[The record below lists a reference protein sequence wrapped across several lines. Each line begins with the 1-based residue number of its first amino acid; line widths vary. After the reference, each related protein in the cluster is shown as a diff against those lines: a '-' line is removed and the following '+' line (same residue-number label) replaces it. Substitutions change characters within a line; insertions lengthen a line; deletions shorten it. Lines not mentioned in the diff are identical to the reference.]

1 MSTVGLI
8 ALLVAFSA
16 VAISIATL
24 VIGHVL
30 KKREAASMLSWAGRL
45 AAIISCACLTVACA
59 VMVYCFLVGDCGIQ
73 YVLDNHVLET
83 GLLGTLY
90 RISGLWAG
98 RAGSLMFWA
107 WLISLFASLVAIRRM
122 DKTQPMDNMAVLIMQ
137 LVLVAFIG
145 VMLFSESNMPFTVT
159 DSQYYDED
167 GKLNEIASMLGMNT
181 LLQHWAMAIHPPM
194 LFLGYAG
201 LTVPFA
207 YAISACIVNDSSKE
221 WVLRCERFAVAAWMF
236 LTVGIG
242 LGAVWAYVVLG
253 WGGYW
258 GWDPVENASLLPWLV
273 AAALIHSFTVYKS
286 RGMFKRWAVM
296 CACLSFCFCIVGTF
310 ITRSGLVQSVHAF
323 AGDNVSLMLFG
334 TLIVVSALMGIV
346 ACIVRRKSFAS
357 DENAPQGESM
367 FSKDGFFFVN
377 NVVMILMAF
386 VLCYLTVAQALPDW
400 LPYGGSSVASAS
412 YDAIARP
419 IGAVYLLMMALCP
432 LLGWYGTNPKRFFK
446 KALIPGIC
454 ALLLFVLLAVYWGM
468 VLVPS
473 YDAMVAAGGSNA
485 MGLLEQGPSA
495 YYNGLALFCF
505 LVASLL
511 IFNSGCQLVGVAKTS
526 AKRTHY
532 ARGMLSRLGSCVSH
546 LAMGFILIGM
556 VGSSMYVTEVSGYMP
571 YDQNSDSSSAR
582 FAIGDYELEYRSADA
597 AMNSAH
603 TNVIYTLNLEVY
615 KNGNDMGQVSPTIT
629 LVGATQQQQMGAGVI
644 SLPQEDLFV
653 VYQGVNP
660 DGDGIHLDVR
670 INPLISIMWLGF
682 GLLVLGMVLCV
693 LGRRRALPAGALGA
707 PVVDASDINVK
718 EMDAKERAKLLAALQ
733 AQAAQDAADVDD
745 DATSTSASV
754 ATAGGDAELAPAA
767 ESASAAEPA
776 QEG

>member
-16 VAISIATL
+16 AAISIVTL
-24 VIGHVL
+24 IAGHAL
-30 KKREAASMLSWAGRL
+30 KGRDAGSTLSWAGRL
-45 AAIISCACLTVACA
+45 AAIISFVCLTVACA
-59 VMVYCFLVGDCGIQ
+59 VMVYCFLVGDCSIQ
-73 YVLDNHVLET
+73 YVLENHVLET
-83 GLLGTLY
+83 GFLGTLY

-107 WLISLFASLVAIRRM
+107 WLISLFASLVALRRM
-122 DKTQPMDNMAVLIMQ
+122 GKTQPLDNMAVLIMQ
-137 LVLVAFIG
+137 LVLIAFIG
-145 VMLFSESNMPFTVT
+145 VLLFSESNMPFAVT
-159 DSQYYDED
+159 DSQYFDED
-167 GKLNEIASMLGMNT
+167 GTLTTAASMLGMNT

-207 YAISACIVNDSSKE
+207 YAISACIVNDPSKE

-273 AAALIHSFTVYKS
+273 AAALIHSFTVYKN

-310 ITRSGLVQSVHAF
+310 ITRSGLVESVHAF
-323 AGDNVSLMLFG
+323 AGDDVSLVLFG
-334 TLIVVSALMGIV
+334 TLIIVSVLMGAV
-346 ACIVRRKSFAS
+346 ACIVRRKSFVA

-367 FSKDGFFFVN
+367 LSKDGFFFIN
-377 NVVMILMAF
+377 NVILILLAF
-386 VLCYLTVAQALPDW
+386 VLCYLTVAQALPEW
-400 LPYGGSSVASAS
+400 LPYGGSSVATAT
-412 YDAIARP
+412 YNAIARP
-419 IGAVYLLMMALCP
+419 ISAAYLLVMAVCP
-432 LLGWYGTNPKRFFK
+432 LLGWCKTNPARFFK

-454 ALLLFVLLAVYWGM
+454 ALVLFVALAAYWAM

-473 YDAMVAAGGSNA
+473 YDAMVAAGDSNA
-485 MGLLEQGPSA
+485 EAILEQGPSA

-505 LVASLL
+505 FVASLL
-511 IFNSGCQLVGVAKTS
+511 IFNSGCQLVRVAKTY

-532 ARGMLSRLGSCVSH
+532 ARGMFSRLGSCVSH
-546 LAMGFILIGM
+546 LAMGLILIGL

-571 YDQNSDSSSAR
+571 YDQETDASTER
-582 FAIGDYELEYRSADA
+582 FVIGDYELEYKSAEG
-597 AMNSAH
+597 AMNSTH
-603 TNVIYTLNLEVY
+603 TNIIYTLNLEVY
-615 KNGNDMGQVSPTIT
+615 KDGNDMGQVSPTIT
-629 LVGATQQQQMGAGVI
+629 LIGTTQQQQMGAGVI

-653 VYQGVNP
+653 VYQGVNA

-670 INPLISIMWLGF
+670 INPLIGILWTGF
-682 GLLVLGMVLCV
+682 GLLVLGMAMCIF
-693 LGRRRALPAGALGA
+693 GRRKALPADAVNA
-707 PVVDASDINVK
+707 SVVEASGVNVE
-718 EMDAKERAKLLAALQ
+718 EMNAKERAKLLAALQ
-733 AQAAQDAADVDD
+733 AQAAQDAA
-745 DATSTSASV
+745 
-754 ATAGGDAELAPAA
+754 AE
-767 ESASAAEPA
+767 EAAEPA
-776 QEG
+776 PTAEPTAEATTAAAADSASTAEPTKED

>member
-273 AAALIHSFTVYKS
+273 AAALIHSFTVY
-286 RGMFKRWAVM
+286 
-296 CACLSFCFCIVGTF
+296 
-310 ITRSGLVQSVHAF
+310 
-323 AGDNVSLMLFG
+323 
-334 TLIVVSALMGIV
+334 
-346 ACIVRRKSFAS
+346 
-357 DENAPQGESM
+357 
-367 FSKDGFFFVN
+367 
-377 NVVMILMAF
+377 
-386 VLCYLTVAQALPDW
+386 
-400 LPYGGSSVASAS
+400 
-412 YDAIARP
+412 
-419 IGAVYLLMMALCP
+419 
-432 LLGWYGTNPKRFFK
+432 
-446 KALIPGIC
+446 
-454 ALLLFVLLAVYWGM
+454 
-468 VLVPS
+468 
-473 YDAMVAAGGSNA
+473 
-485 MGLLEQGPSA
+485 
-495 YYNGLALFCF
+495 
-505 LVASLL
+505 
-511 IFNSGCQLVGVAKTS
+511 
-526 AKRTHY
+526 
-532 ARGMLSRLGSCVSH
+532 
-546 LAMGFILIGM
+546 
-556 VGSSMYVTEVSGYMP
+556 
-571 YDQNSDSSSAR
+571 
-582 FAIGDYELEYRSADA
+582 
-597 AMNSAH
+597 
-603 TNVIYTLNLEVY
+603 
-615 KNGNDMGQVSPTIT
+615 
-629 LVGATQQQQMGAGVI
+629 
-644 SLPQEDLFV
+644 
-653 VYQGVNP
+653 
-660 DGDGIHLDVR
+660 
-670 INPLISIMWLGF
+670 
-682 GLLVLGMVLCV
+682 
-693 LGRRRALPAGALGA
+693 
-707 PVVDASDINVK
+707 
-718 EMDAKERAKLLAALQ
+718 
-733 AQAAQDAADVDD
+733 
-745 DATSTSASV
+745 
-754 ATAGGDAELAPAA
+754 
-767 ESASAAEPA
+767 
-776 QEG
+776 